1 MDKKSETQHRD
12 GGLLYRLEVQGTIRQ
27 ARSRW
32 LGAERVT
39 PRGSNTVIL
48 LRVVDQSDLF
58 GRLRR
63 IHDLNLQLICVER
76 LNEDGTPAC
85 TSHAGE
91 SQEDHDSHTLG

>member
-1 MDKKSETQHRD
+1 MDTRSTAQHRD

-39 PRGSNTVIL
+39 PRGTNTVIL
-48 LRVVDQSDLF
+48 IRVVDQSDLF

-63 IHDLNLQLICVER
+63 IHDLNLQLISVER
-76 LNEDGTPAC
+76 LDGTSPTTDNDKHSSSRER
-85 TSHAGE
+85 TSK
-91 SQEDHDSHTLG
+91 